1 MLLFT
6 CIFRLPCRL
15 LPNRVV
21 GLIGHYAIPWPCRN
35 GETCLEPSQWL
46 CAFLTVLRGA
56 GVKASPA
63 TPKNRLFGTE
73 TSFEII
79 CRFRIDASYR
89 LPLMS
94 I

>member
-1 MLLFT
+1 
-6 CIFRLPCRL
+6 
-15 LPNRVV
+15 
-21 GLIGHYAIPWPCRN
+21 
-35 GETCLEPSQWL
+35 LEPSQWL

-56 GVKASPA
+56 GVKGVARNPEEPS
-63 TPKNRLFGTE
+63 FGTE

-89 LPLMS
+89 LPFMS